1 MDKKSEKFILSLYD
15 KQKGK
20 IKNWN
25 LTFDVSKNQEQ
36 YVTCFGLGYAKYYLK
51 NEIYQ
56 ECTQYVPT
64 EDSLK
69 VSIIKLKNNQNKE
82 ICLKIKYDLDLQ
94 MGENYDDKRFIVNV
108 FKESLNMNLYKNAK
122 GNSGY
127 AYVTS
132 NEKINEENEIEIE
145 LKKDEEKEI
154 VFIIGCE
161 ENEDECLDKATKYIT
176 NYKEEL
182 ENTKKYW
189 REETS
194 KVCANTPSKS
204 FDFMQN
210 NWLVYQTLVS
220 RINSKSG
227 FYQASGGYGF
237 RDQLQDSLGLK
248 YVDIN
253 YLKNQ
258 ILMCAKHQFAE
269 GDVEHWWHADSNLG
283 IRTRF
288 SDDLLWLPYAV
299 IEYIDF
305 TGDFSILNQEE
316 KYLKAEELREDEE
329 DRVNI
334 YNEYENNG
342 TIFEHCIK
350 AIERAS
356 KFGKNG
362 LPLIKSGDWNDGMNK
377 VGAKGLGESVWLGF
391 FLYDILNRFLPLVDY
406 ESKFAKRQNISK
418 DMAIAINDNNEKKD
432 ANAEFIQNVNNLNY
446 DEIKESFSTNMQ
458 NLKKALNE
466 NAWDGRWYK
475 RAFDDDG
482 REVGTIKE
490 EECKIDSIAQSW
502 SVISNCGDNDKKFI
516 SIESAENYLI
526 DNENNLIRL
535 LTPALEKRNLGYISS
550 YAKGLRENGGQ
561 YTHAAIWLLIAEI
574 LLKFNEKAFEIYKKI
589 NPIEHSLNKESADKY
604 KVEPY
609 VVEADICSREDLAG
623 RGGWTWYTG
632 SSSLLYK
639 AQVEYILGIKI
650 RYGIMKIEPCV
661 PESWKNFEVNIKYY
675 DANYLIKYTRS
686 NKNETI
692 LDDKKVEEIILE
704 KQGNHIINKYFK

>member
-1 MDKKSEKFILSLYD
+1 MDRQSEKFIFNSYKYSKGNSARKRKSL
-15 KQKGK
+15 
-20 IKNWN
+20 KNTWN
-25 LTFDVSKNQEQ
+25 LTFDNIQSNEQ

-69 VSIIKLKNNQNKE
+69 VSIITLKNNTNEE
-82 ICLKIKYDLDLQ
+82 IGLKIKYDLDLQ
-94 MGENYDDKRFIVNV
+94 MGENYEDKRFIVNV
-108 FKESLNMNLYKNAK
+108 FKESLNMNLYKNIK
-122 GNSGY
+122 NNSGY

-132 NEKINEENEIEIE
+132 SEKINKENEIEIN
-145 LKKDEEKEI
+145 LKKDEEKEVI
-154 VFIIGCE
+154 FIIGCE
-161 ENEDECLDKATKYIT
+161 ENEEECLDKATKYIT

-189 REETS
+189 KEETS
-194 KVCANTPSKS
+194 KVYSNTPTKS

-220 RINSKSG
+220 RINARSG

-237 RDQLQDSLGLK
+237 RDQLQDSLGMK

-258 ILMCAKHQFAE
+258 ILMCAKHQFTQ
-269 GDVEHWWHADSNLG
+269 GDVEHWWHEDSNLG

-299 IEYIDF
+299 IEYVDF
-305 TGDFSILNQEE
+305 TGDYSILNEKE
-316 KYLKAEELREDEE
+316 KYIKAEELKENEE
-329 DRVNI
+329 DRVGI
-334 YNEYENNG
+334 YNEYEENG

-356 KFGKNG
+356 VFGKNG
-362 LPLIKSGDWNDGMNK
+362 LPLMKSGDWNDGMNK
-377 VGAKGLGESVWLGF
+377 VGAKGIGESVWLGF
-391 FLYDILNRFLPLVDY
+391 FLYDILNRFMPLVEY
-406 ESKFAKRQNISK
+406 ESKFAKHQNISK
-418 DMAIAINDNNEKKD
+418 DVAIAINDNNEKKD
-432 ANAEFIQNVNNLNY
+432 ANAEFIQNINILNY
-446 DEIKESFSTNMQ
+446 DEIKENFTTNIQ

-466 NAWDGRWYK
+466 NAWDGRWFK

-502 SVISNCGDNDKKFI
+502 SVISDCGDNDKKFI

-535 LTPALEKRNLGYISS
+535 LTPALEKRNLGYITS

-561 YTHAAIWLLIAEI
+561 YTHECCCNSQFLQGMQLH
-574 LLKFNEKAFEIYKKI
+574 K
-589 NPIEHSLNKESADKY
+589 
-604 KVEPY
+604 
-609 VVEADICSREDLAG
+609 CSVA
-623 RGGWTWYTG
+623 
-632 SSSLLYK
+632 
-639 AQVEYILGIKI
+639 
-650 RYGIMKIEPCV
+650 
-661 PESWKNFEVNIKYY
+661 
-675 DANYLIKYTRS
+675 
-686 NKNETI
+686 
-692 LDDKKVEEIILE
+692 
-704 KQGNHIINKYFK
+704 